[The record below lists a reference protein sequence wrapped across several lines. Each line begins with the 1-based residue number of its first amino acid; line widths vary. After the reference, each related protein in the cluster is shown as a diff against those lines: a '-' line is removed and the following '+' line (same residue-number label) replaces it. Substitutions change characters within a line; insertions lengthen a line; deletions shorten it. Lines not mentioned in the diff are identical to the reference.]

1 MFALLRLLAVD
12 IWFHWKG
19 EMYLYVV
26 ILSLFL
32 VLLLGDQ
39 FALVA
44 MMSIVEFVDEQ
55 SLLSSKR

>member
-1 MFALLRLLAVD
+1 
-12 IWFHWKG
+12 
-19 EMYLYVV
+19 MYLYVV